1 MKTYKEIIEQYKRP
15 LDVAIAL
22 GIVTAESDYRDKCRA
37 SSRVCMWAQQ
47 SVPVKWQEKLAE
59 LDKRK

>member
-22 GIVTAESDYRDKCRA
+22 GIVTQDSDYRDKCRA
-37 SSRVCMWAQQ
+37 SSRVCMWKSQN
-47 SVPVKWQEKLAE
+47 VPVKFQAKLAE
-59 LDKRK
+59 LDKI